1 MILCIYQTYLSS
13 THLLNNLSN
22 PQNWGGASIK
32 SNFIGV
38 ILFSIGSLPLQEEI
52 RVSMTDPGKNSLQ
65 ELR

>member
-1 MILCIYQTYLSS
+1 M
-13 THLLNNLSN
+13 HLSN
-22 PQNWGGASIK
+22 LLIQHSPAQQSIQSSELGGGGASIK

>member
-1 MILCIYQTYLSS
+1 MR
-13 THLLNNLSN
+13 LSN
-22 PQNWGGASIK
+22 LLIQHSPAQQSIQSSELGGASIK

>member
-1 MILCIYQTYLSS
+1 MR
-13 THLLNNLSN
+13 LSN
-22 PQNWGGASIK
+22 LLIQHSPAQQSIQSSELGGASIK

-38 ILFSIGSLPLQEEI
+38 ILFSIGSLPLYLEEI

>member
-1 MILCIYQTYLSS
+1 M
-13 THLLNNLSN
+13 HLSN
-22 PQNWGGASIK
+22 LLIQHSPAQQSIQSSELGGGASIK